1 MKDIYARGGMD
12 NPFLYP
18 IGYVQEDTVITA
30 GTHLTS
36 TTAISFLPFSL
47 PPRTRILRGF
57 VGGGTTPTSGTT
69 ASMQFQ
75 ALEMDETAF
84 TPGAL
89 IGSTTTIVL
98 AGTGNVV
105 DTTAPPYVGH
115 NAGANWW
122 APFTL
127 SGVENP
133 SRSKPRLI
141 MIGSQIEG
149 GGAMTA
155 GTIFTIVRNVLGP
168 SYSKIAA
175 AAYPY
180 TFVASPTVVGQ
191 TAGELVARPNIVLQL
206 ERVV

>member
-1 MKDIYARGGMD
+1 MRDIIPLASMD
-12 NPFLYP
+12 CPLIFP
-18 IGYVQEDTVITA
+18 IGYVAEDTVITA

-36 TTAISFLPFSL
+36 TTQVSFLPFCL
-47 PPRTRILRGF
+47 PPRTSILRGF
-57 VGGGTTPTSGTT
+57 VGGGTTPASAST

-75 ALEMDETAF
+75 AFDMNETAF

-105 DTTAPPYVGH
+105 DTSAPPYIGF
-115 NAGANWW
+115 NAGSNWW

-127 SGVENP
+127 SGVNNP
-133 SRSKPRLI
+133 SFTKPRLI
-141 MIGSQIEG
+141 MIGSQIQG
-149 GGAMTA
+149 SGAMSA
-155 GTIFTIVRNVLGP
+155 GTVFTLLRNTMAP

-175 AAYPY
+175 TAWQY

-191 TAGELVARPNIVLQL
+191 TAGELAARPLIQLQL
-206 ERVV
+206 ERLV